1 MRLSDVMNKESANTA
16 KPGDRLSTRI
26 ISEQISTL
34 IDRLSKKG
42 QCIVIWEKERLLFCS
57 MDSRNA
63 QRYLSKPTCLGVY
76 DADVTFWDVQKDLK
90 EVLQRS

>member
-1 MRLSDVMNKESANTA
+1 MKNEFSKAGKYGANLSARV
-16 KPGDRLSTRI
+16 

-63 QRYLSKPTCLGVY
+63 QRYLAKPTCLGVY

-90 EVLQRS
+90 EILQRA

>member
-1 MRLSDVMNKESANTA
+1 MNNEFSKSGKYGANLSARV
-16 KPGDRLSTRI
+16 

-63 QRYLSKPTCLGVY
+63 QRYLAKPTCLGVY

-90 EVLQRS
+90 EILQRA

>member
-1 MRLSDVMNKESANTA
+1 MKTELP
-16 KPGDRLSTRI
+16 KPGRPASNLSARV

-76 DADVTFWDVQKDLK
+76 DADVTYWDVQKDLK
-90 EVLQRS
+90 EILQRG

>member
-1 MRLSDVMNKESANTA
+1 MNKEPCKAGQHTGN
-16 KPGDRLSTRI
+16 LSSRV

-42 QCIVIWEKERLLFCS
+42 QCIVIWEKQRLLFCS

-63 QRYLSKPTCLGVY
+63 QRYLAKPTCLGVY
-76 DADVTFWDVQKDLK
+76 DADVTYWDVQKDLK
-90 EVLQRS
+90 EILQRG

>member
-1 MRLSDVMNKESANTA
+1 MNKQLSNAVKFGEN
-16 KPGDRLSTRI
+16 LSTRV

-63 QRYLSKPTCLGVY
+63 QRYLAKPTCLGVY